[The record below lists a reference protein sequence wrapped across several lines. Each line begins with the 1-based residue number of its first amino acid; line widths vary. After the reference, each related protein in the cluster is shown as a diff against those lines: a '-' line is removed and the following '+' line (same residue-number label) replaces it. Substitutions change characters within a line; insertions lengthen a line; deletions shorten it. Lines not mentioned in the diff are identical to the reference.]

1 MWLETTGQNP
11 EIPILTFHPT
21 SKTIYRKKQF
31 PENHMLLDIYEG
43 AVFRPPS
50 EAYSLILQATIGCS
64 WNRCT
69 FCVAFNGKKF
79 RIKSLEE
86 IKKDVEKVLPY
97 YGNVQRIFLA
107 DGNALAMPT
116 DELEAVLHYL
126 YSKFPI
132 LERVSIYGGP
142 LDIKKKSV
150 EELRRLKEAGL
161 DLVYFGLES
170 GSDDVLKMVK
180 KGATASD
187 MIDTAKKVRE
197 AGLKLSTIFI
207 LGLGGKE
214 RTDVHALETARV
226 ISAQDPEYAAGLT
239 LMVEPN
245 SAIKKDVEAGR
256 LTLLTPHEALLE
268 LKKIVGR
275 LEVTNTV
282 FRTNHASNYITFG
295 GSLPK
300 DREVLMK
307 QIDKGLEKGGYR
319 PEFLRGL

>member
-1 MWLETTGQNP
+1 
-11 EIPILTFHPT
+11 
-21 SKTIYRKKQF
+21 
-31 PENHMLLDIYEG
+31 MLLDIYEG

-50 EAYSLILQATIGCS
+50 EAYSLILQAAIGCS

-69 FCVAFNGKKF
+69 FCVAFKDKTF
-79 RIKSLEE
+79 RIKTLEE
-86 IKKDVEKVLPY
+86 IQSDVEKVLPY
-97 YGNVQRIFLA
+97 YQNVQRIFLA

-116 DELEAVLHYL
+116 DELEAILQYL
-126 YSKFPI
+126 YSKFHI
-132 LERVSIYGGP
+132 LERISIYGGP
-142 LDIKKKSV
+142 QDIKKKSV
-150 EELRRLKEAGL
+150 EELKRLKTAGL

-170 GSDDVLKMVK
+170 GSDEVLRLVN

-187 MIDTAKKVRE
+187 MIETAGKVKK

-214 RTDVHALETARV
+214 RTDVHASETARV

-239 LMVEPN
+239 LMIEPD
-245 SAIKKDVEAGR
+245 SGIKEDVEAGR

-268 LKKIVGR
+268 LRKIVED
-275 LEVTNTV
+275 LHVTNTV

-319 PEFLRGL
+319 PEFMRGL